1 MKKLV
6 IAIVSLGA
14 TGLVNAQSISPDV
27 VASAGTHFS
36 NGSAQLSWTIGEPVI
51 KTYDNGSNILT
62 QGFHQPD
69 ITVTGIHETEMA
81 LEGVSVYPNPTDQ
94 LLNIRL
100 EGQQNDVSLNLYDAA
115 GRVVMS
121 DELTSGTALSQF
133 NLTGIANGT
142 YLLRLAT
149 KAGLQATFNIQKI
162 QP

>member
-1 MKKLV
+1 MKILT
-6 IAIVSLGA
+6 IVCFCLGA
-14 TGLVNAQSISPDV
+14 TCWANAQSISPDV

-36 NGSAQLSWTIGEPVI
+36 NGSTQLSWTIGEPVI
-51 KTYDNGSNILT
+51 NTHDNGSNILT

-100 EGQQNDVSLNLYDAA
+100 EGQQNDVTLGLYDSA
-115 GRVVMS
+115 GRMVLS
-121 DELTSGTALSQF
+121 DELTSGSTLSQLS
-133 NLTGIANGT
+133 LTGIANGT
-142 YLLRLAT
+142 YLLRLVT